1 MLYLFFSHKIYES
14 VINNSNC
21 KNKFL
26 SFYLRQALFL
36 AVTIGILFLLLIVF
50 TGKLHRFQTILLT
63 LVWLVISLVSPLLL
77 YIAVKKMS

>member
-1 MLYLFFSHKIYES
+1 MLDLFFSHKIYES

-50 TGKLHRFQTILLT
+50 TGKLHRFQAISLT
-63 LVWLVISLVSPLLL
+63 LVWLGLSLVSPLLL

>member
-1 MLYLFFSHKIYES
+1 MLDLFFSHKIYDS

-26 SFYLRQALFL
+26 SFYLRQALSL

-50 TGKLHRFQTILLT
+50 TGKLHRFQAILLA
-63 LVWLVISLVSPLLL
+63 LAWLVISLVSPLLL

>member
-1 MLYLFFSHKIYES
+1 MLDLFFSHKIYES

-36 AVTIGILFLLLIVF
+36 AVTIGMFLLLIVF
-50 TGKLHRFQTILLT
+50 TGKLHRFQAILLA